1 MREEILLIVS
11 ALLIISNIIIFT
23 KLKITES
30 KLNIEKKMTGT
41 LMSLLNLKNNGKVV
55 EE

>member
-1 MREEILLIVS
+1 MNEDILLIVS
-11 ALLIISNIIIFT
+11 TFLIISNIIIFT

-30 KLNIEKKMTGT
+30 KLKIEKKMTGT